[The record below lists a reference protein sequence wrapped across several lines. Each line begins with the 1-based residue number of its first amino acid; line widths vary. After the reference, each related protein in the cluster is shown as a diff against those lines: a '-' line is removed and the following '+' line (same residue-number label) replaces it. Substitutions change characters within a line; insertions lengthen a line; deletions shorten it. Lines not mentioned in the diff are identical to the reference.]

1 MASLTQTTPAD
12 LTLKS
17 RVLPVSG
24 HANTERWWHGGDPV
38 ATAWFNALSV
48 TFPQGETFF
57 IESVRRYRTEADP
70 ALQEQIDVF
79 VQQEAQHTREH
90 VAFNKLIKQ
99 AGYSTARMDE
109 YTRTRLDVAR
119 ARHPIGQLAMTVA
132 LEHFT
137 AIMAHAL
144 LTDSD
149 PLPGAPLDVR
159 KLWQWHAIEEI
170 EHKSVAYD
178 TFVAA
183 TKKLSAVRR
192 YYIRCKVMLL
202 VSLLFWRANFR
213 HMADFFRQ
221 DTMNSAATWW
231 RVARYLVG
239 RPGIVRK
246 IFRPYLSFY
255 RPGFH
260 PWDHDDR
267 ALIGRIEKELGAAA
281 AH

>member
-1 MASLTQTTPAD
+1 MSGSPAATPAD
-12 LTLKS
+12 LRITS
-17 RVLPVSG
+17 RALPVRE
-24 HANTERWWHGGDPV
+24 HANTARWWHGGDPV

-57 IESVRRYRTEADP
+57 IESVRRYRDEVGSG
-70 ALQEQIDVF
+70 LGEQINAF
-79 VQQEAQHTREH
+79 VQQEAMHTREH
-90 VAFNKLIKQ
+90 VAFNKLIRQ

-109 YTRTRLDVAR
+109 HTRKRLDIAR
-119 ARHPIGQLAMTVA
+119 SRHPIGQLAMTVA

-137 AIMAHAL
+137 AILAHAL
-144 LTDSD
+144 LTDAD
-149 PLPGAPLDVR
+149 PLPGAPPDVL

-178 TFVAA
+178 TYVAA
-183 TKKLSAVRR
+183 TKNLSAARC
-192 YYIRCKVMLL
+192 YFIRCKVMLL
-202 VSLLFWRANFR
+202 VSLLFWKANFR
-213 HMADFFRQ
+213 HMADFCRQ
-221 DTMNSAATWW
+221 DGMNSAGTWW
-231 RVARYLVG
+231 RVAKYLLG

-267 ALIGRIEKELGAAA
+267 ALIARVEQSLVA
-281 AH
+281 

>member
-1 MASLTQTTPAD
+1 MYNHPKTPAD

-17 RVLPVSG
+17 RPLAVSG
-24 HANTERWWHGGDPV
+24 HANDTRWWHGGDPI
-38 ATAWFNALSV
+38 ATAWFNALSA

-57 IESVRRYRTEADP
+57 IESVRRYRDQVDP
-70 ALQEQIDVF
+70 TLGAQIDVF
-79 VQQEAQHTREH
+79 VQQEALHTREH
-90 VAFNKLIKQ
+90 VAFNKLVKQ
-99 AGYSTARMDE
+99 AGYSTTRMDE
-109 YTRTRLDVAR
+109 YTRLRLNIAR
-119 ARHPIGQLAMTVA
+119 SRHPIGQLAMTVA

-137 AIMAHAL
+137 AIMAYAL
-144 LTDSD
+144 LTDPD
-149 PLPGAPLDVR
+149 PLPGAPRNVL

-170 EHKSVAYD
+170 EHKSVAFD

-183 TKKLSAVRR
+183 TKNLSAARR
-192 YYIRCKVMLL
+192 YFIRCKVMFL
-202 VSLLFWRANFR
+202 VSLLFWKANFR

-221 DTMNSAATWW
+221 DDMNTPATWW

-255 RPGFH
+255 RPAFH

-267 ALIGRIEKELGAAA
+267 ALIERFENELAAPQA
-281 AH
+281 SG